1 MSYEQWALHVV
12 IKRKVFYTYITK
24 HRTLLYEVPE
34 EHASNGKFRLC
45 NILLRQQP
53 N

>member
-12 IKRKVFYTYITK
+12 IKRKVFTLITK
-24 HRTLLYEVPE
+24 HRALLYEVPE